1 MFQKIF
7 QIALQH
13 KIAAAVIILLAA
25 VGGYYGYKALSGNS
39 AQINYVTAAV
49 EKGTL
54 IVSVSGSGQVSVSN
68 QIDIKA
74 KTSGDVV
81 YVGVKNGREVKT
93 GTLLIQLDTADAKRA
108 VRNAEVNLE
117 TAKLSLEKLENPT
130 QPGDDQLKKTYDDG
144 LNESAKT
151 YTDISPILESLNG
164 ILFDTSIT
172 DNLRAADK
180 KNNIEYYVDVVDS
193 YDPSLSTVPSRIKY
207 SYNDAKTFYNQSF
220 AEYKTVNLNSA
231 SSSIENAI
239 ENTYTLT
246 KKVAD
251 IIKTANDVIRFFKDK
266 SIQENWS
273 FNQITTVDQH
283 LTNLTQYSTTVNS
296 HLSNLFNAVQTI
308 TNNQIDL
315 KSQKL
320 TVEQKQNALLDAQE
334 QLADC
339 SIRALFD
346 GVVAKIDVDNGDSV
360 STGTAV
366 ATLITK
372 QRIAEISL
380 NEIDVAKIKTGQKAI
395 LTFDAIPD
403 LSITGEVTEIDVLGT
418 VTQGVVTYN
427 IKIGFDTQDERV
439 KPGMSVSAAVI
450 TDAKQDVLLVP
461 NSAIK
466 SNGNGQYVEV
476 MTDNIPQQLSV
487 TTGLSNDTVTEIVSG
502 PNEGDRVVTQTI
514 TANSTAQTQS
524 QSTGFR
530 IPGLGGGR

>member
-1 MFQKIF
+1 MK
-7 QIALQH
+7 
-13 KIAAAVIILLAA
+13 
-25 VGGYYGYKALSGNS
+25 S
-39 AQINYVTAAV
+39 
-49 EKGTL
+49 
-54 IVSVSGSGQVSVSN
+54 
-68 QIDIKA
+68 
-74 KTSGDVV
+74 
-81 YVGVKNGREVKT
+81 
-93 GTLLIQLDTADAKRA
+93 GTLLIQLDTADAQRA
-108 VRNAEVNLE
+108 VRDAQVNLE
-117 TAKLSLEKLENPT
+117 TAKLSLEKLENPI
-130 QPGDDQLKKTYDDG
+130 QSGEDQLKKAYADG
-144 LNESAKT
+144 LSESAKT
-151 YTDISPILESLNG
+151 YTDLSSVLDSLNG
-164 ILFDTSIT
+164 ILFDTTLTS
-172 DNLRAADK
+172 NLRTANIE
-180 KNNIEYYVDVVDS
+180 NNIEYYVDVVDS
-193 YDPSLSTVPSRIKY
+193 YDPTLSGLPYRIKD
-207 SYNDAKTFYNQSF
+207 SYNDAKTFYNQAF

-231 SSSIENAI
+231 SSSIKNAI
-239 ENTYTLT
+239 EDSYTLT

-380 NEIDVAKIKTGQKAI
+380 NEVDVTKVKTGQKTI

-439 KPGMSVSAAVI
+439 KPGMSVSAAII
-450 TDAKQDVLLVP
+450 TDMKQDALLVP

-476 MTDNIPQQLSV
+476 MTNNMPQSQSV
-487 TTGLSNDTVTEIVSG
+487 ETGLSNDTITEIISG
-502 PNEGDRVVTQTI
+502 LQEGEQVITQTI
-514 TANSTAQTQS
+514 TANSTNTSQTQS
-524 QSTGFR
+524 QNRNTGLR
-530 IPGLGGGR
+530 IPGL